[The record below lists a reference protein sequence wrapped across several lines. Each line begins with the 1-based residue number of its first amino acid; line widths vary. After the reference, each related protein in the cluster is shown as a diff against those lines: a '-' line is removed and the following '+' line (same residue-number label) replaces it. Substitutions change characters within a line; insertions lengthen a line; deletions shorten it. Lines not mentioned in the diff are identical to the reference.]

1 MVINSSL
8 ARTRCAAVVV
18 QRRVDV
24 TIFFCLAILLS
35 LLSITLPTYA
45 RYFFGRRVHLSVAAL
60 YQSQR
65 SASHSSLFQP
75 DISLFPLTMASS
87 GAKKK
92 GGIGIRGPEHLSLGG
107 LRADGRLPAETRTM
121 AISLGVLP
129 HADGSAAIRQGNTW
143 VLASV
148 SGPHDGRGGGG
159 SGGAGGGSGG
169 GTTTTATGIPQGA
182 HTEDA
187 GLVRCTVTTAR
198 FSTPAGRKPSV
209 RSGGDIAD
217 AVASTFT
224 AVALTG
230 LFGRSTVDVHVQV
243 LVDDGCVRS
252 AAINATAAALADAGV
267 AMADLVAGCGVAF
280 VGGVPLVDPTAAEAA
295 GGEGGGGLTAVVAV
309 GSGDVVSADVDGKL
323 ASVGVLAEGLD
334 AAGVGAEQAAFAMRE
349 ALRKYTLG
357 LIDAR
362 GHVAF

>member
-1 MVINSSL
+1 
-8 ARTRCAAVVV
+8 
-18 QRRVDV
+18 
-24 TIFFCLAILLS
+24 
-35 LLSITLPTYA
+35 
-45 RYFFGRRVHLSVAAL
+45 
-60 YQSQR
+60 
-65 SASHSSLFQP
+65 
-75 DISLFPLTMASS
+75 MASS

-107 LRADGRLPAETRTM
+107 LRADGRLPAEARTM
-121 AISLGVLP
+121 VISLGVLP

-148 SGPHDGRGGGG
+148 SGPHDERGGGG
-159 SGGAGGGSGG
+159 GGGAGGSGG
-169 GTTTTATGIPQGA
+169 GTTTTATGVPQGA

-230 LFGRSTVDVHVQV
+230 LFGRSIVDVHVQV

-267 AMADLVAGCGVAF
+267 AMTDLVAGCGVAF
-280 VGGVPLVDPTAAEAA
+280 VGGVALVDPTAAETG
-295 GGEGGGGLTAVVAV
+295 GGEGGGGLTAVGAV
-309 GSGDVVSADVDGKL
+309 GSGDVVSADVDGKM

-334 AAGVGAEQAAFAMRE
+334 AASVGAEQAAFAMRE

>member
-1 MVINSSL
+1 
-8 ARTRCAAVVV
+8 
-18 QRRVDV
+18 
-24 TIFFCLAILLS
+24 
-35 LLSITLPTYA
+35 
-45 RYFFGRRVHLSVAAL
+45 
-60 YQSQR
+60 
-65 SASHSSLFQP
+65 
-75 DISLFPLTMASS
+75 MASS

-107 LRADGRLPAETRTM
+107 LRADGRLPAEARTM
-121 AISLGVLP
+121 VISLGVLP

-148 SGPHDGRGGGG
+148 SGPHDERGGGG
-159 SGGAGGGSGG
+159 GGGAGGSGG
-169 GTTTTATGIPQGA
+169 GTTTTATGVPQGA

-230 LFGRSTVDVHVQV
+230 LFGRSIVDVHVQV

-267 AMADLVAGCGVAF
+267 AMTDL
-280 VGGVPLVDPTAAEAA
+280 
-295 GGEGGGGLTAVVAV
+295 VAV
-309 GSGDVVSADVDGKL
+309 GSGDVVSADVDGKM

-334 AAGVGAEQAAFAMRE
+334 AASVGAEQAAFAMRE

>member
-1 MVINSSL
+1 
-8 ARTRCAAVVV
+8 
-18 QRRVDV
+18 
-24 TIFFCLAILLS
+24 
-35 LLSITLPTYA
+35 
-45 RYFFGRRVHLSVAAL
+45 
-60 YQSQR
+60 
-65 SASHSSLFQP
+65 
-75 DISLFPLTMASS
+75 MASS

-107 LRADGRLPAETRTM
+107 LRADGRLPAEARTM
-121 AISLGVLP
+121 VISLGVLP

-148 SGPHDGRGGGG
+148 SGPHDERGGGG
-159 SGGAGGGSGG
+159 GGGAGGSGG
-169 GTTTTATGIPQGA
+169 GTTTTATGVPQGA

-209 RSGGDIAD
+209 R
-217 AVASTFT
+217 
-224 AVALTG
+224 
-230 LFGRSTVDVHVQV
+230 
-243 LVDDGCVRS
+243 
-252 AAINATAAALADAGV
+252 
-267 AMADLVAGCGVAF
+267 
-280 VGGVPLVDPTAAEAA
+280 
-295 GGEGGGGLTAVVAV
+295 
-309 GSGDVVSADVDGKL
+309 GSGDVVSADVDGKM

-334 AAGVGAEQAAFAMRE
+334 AASVGAEQAAFAMRE

>member
-1 MVINSSL
+1 
-8 ARTRCAAVVV
+8 
-18 QRRVDV
+18 
-24 TIFFCLAILLS
+24 
-35 LLSITLPTYA
+35 
-45 RYFFGRRVHLSVAAL
+45 
-60 YQSQR
+60 
-65 SASHSSLFQP
+65 
-75 DISLFPLTMASS
+75 MASS

-107 LRADGRLPAETRTM
+107 LRADGRLPAEARTM
-121 AISLGVLP
+121 VISLGVLP

-148 SGPHDGRGGGG
+148 SGPHDERGGGG
-159 SGGAGGGSGG
+159 GGGAGGSGG
-169 GTTTTATGIPQGA
+169 GTTTTATGVPQGA

-230 LFGRSTVDVHVQV
+230 LFGRSIVDVHVQV

-252 AAINATAAALADAGV
+252 AA
-267 AMADLVAGCGVAF
+267 
-280 VGGVPLVDPTAAEAA
+280 
-295 GGEGGGGLTAVVAV
+295 V
-309 GSGDVVSADVDGKL
+309 GSGDVVSADVDGKM

-334 AAGVGAEQAAFAMRE
+334 AASVGAEQAAFAMRE